1 MKTNKK
7 HFFIT
12 IIVTLAAL
20 AFLSAYIMTT
30 FYQNARKD
38 ALAIGASTMAQ
49 EKEQAEL
56 LHDVGKIRIPDGI
69 INKPGKLTEEEY
81 AFIKLHPVSGY
92 HILKAFTKDQMIAT
106 GAKFH
111 HERYDGKGYPNGL
124 VGDNTPEHARIIGVA
139 DAYDAMASNR
149 SYRRALPQ
157 EVIRDELL
165 AGKGT
170 QFAPQI
176 VEIML
181 KMVDEDKE
189 YRMRQSDDQRKT
201 VLAVDGEAASMG
213 LLKNIFEAQP
223 IYRLLTASSGEEA
236 FKRMREDSVDLVLLD
251 LEMPGINGQEIFKHI
266 KEICDV
272 PIIFM
277 TATKELTAIEKAR
290 KLGVEDYIT
299 KPFMPQILLETVYGT
314 LNWEG

>member
-7 HFFIT
+7 HFFYHHNRDAGGAGFFVGIHNDH
-12 IIVTLAAL
+12 I
-20 AFLSAYIMTT
+20 LSER
-30 FYQNARKD
+30 QK
-38 ALAIGASTMAQ
+38 GC
-49 EKEQAEL
+49 
-56 LHDVGKIRIPDGI
+56 
-69 INKPGKLTEEEY
+69 PGYRRQHHGPEEY

-170 QFAPQI
+170 QFDPQI

-181 KMVDEDKE
+181 KMVDE
-189 YRMRQSDDQRKT
+189 
-201 VLAVDGEAASMG
+201 L
-213 LLKNIFEAQP
+213 
-223 IYRLLTASSGEEA
+223 
-236 FKRMREDSVDLVLLD
+236 
-251 LEMPGINGQEIFKHI
+251 
-266 KEICDV
+266 
-272 PIIFM
+272 
-277 TATKELTAIEKAR
+277 
-290 KLGVEDYIT
+290 
-299 KPFMPQILLETVYGT
+299 
-314 LNWEG
+314 

>member
-170 QFAPQI
+170 QFDPQI

-181 KMVDEDKE
+181 KMVDE
-189 YRMRQSDDQRKT
+189 
-201 VLAVDGEAASMG
+201 L
-213 LLKNIFEAQP
+213 
-223 IYRLLTASSGEEA
+223 
-236 FKRMREDSVDLVLLD
+236 
-251 LEMPGINGQEIFKHI
+251 
-266 KEICDV
+266 
-272 PIIFM
+272 
-277 TATKELTAIEKAR
+277 
-290 KLGVEDYIT
+290 
-299 KPFMPQILLETVYGT
+299 
-314 LNWEG
+314 